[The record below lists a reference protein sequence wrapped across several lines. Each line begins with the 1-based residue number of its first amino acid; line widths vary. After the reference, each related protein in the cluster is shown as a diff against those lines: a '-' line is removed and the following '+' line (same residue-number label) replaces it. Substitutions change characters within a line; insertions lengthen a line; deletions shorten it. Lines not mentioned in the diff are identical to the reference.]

1 MNQPATTMPR
11 REAGVS
17 TIGYCKD
24 CKARWQGSNAAYD
37 AIAHHESTGHNIR
50 VEQTI
55 FWERKLVSSQ
65 QLAGLVP
72 KPRDGSP
79 APSAAT

>member
-1 MNQPATTMPR
+1 MNQPASTAPR
-11 REAGVS
+11 RDVGVS

-55 FWERKLVSSQ
+55 FWERRAVRSLRSAV
-65 QLAGLVP
+65 
-72 KPRDGSP
+72 GSP
-79 APSAAT
+79 VPSAVT

>member
-1 MNQPATTMPR
+1 MNQPATTTPR

-24 CKARWQGSNAAYD
+24 CRASWQGSTAAYE

-55 FWERKLVSSQ
+55 FWERRTVGNQ
-65 QLAGLVP
+65 QPCHPV
-72 KPRDGSP
+72 R
-79 APSAAT
+79 T